1 MTPWSK
7 PPQAPDY
14 SVRNQVYLVEGCC
27 IRTGNK
33 SRSAPE
39 TPQPKFFG
47 LCGSQENKNQN
58 KLLFIKWLN
67 EKPLRY
73 STACCA

>member
-1 MTPWSK
+1 MTPWGK

-14 SVRNQVYLVEGCC
+14 SERNQVYLVEGCC

-39 TPQPKFFG
+39 TPQPKFIG
-47 LCGSQENKNQN
+47 LCGSQENKYHN
-58 KLLFIKWLN
+58 KILFIKQLD
-67 EKPLRY
+67 KKFLR
-73 STACCA
+73 